1 MLYPLALA
9 LAVAATPDAASTAPT
24 PQATTQQA
32 ATTGRATV
40 VTAPE
45 RPATTPDR
53 PRIFLG
59 GSIDMGNAPDWQKQL
74 IAGLADRDV
83 VILNPRRPDWNPAW
97 RPEASE
103 PEFRRQVEWELEALE
118 SADIIVLYLAPGS
131 QSPVS
136 LLELGLH
143 ARSGK
148 VILLCPPGFWRKGN
162 VDITAERYGIQQ
174 VASLEELH
182 KAIDARLAAPARAGR

>member
-1 MLYPLALA
+1 MLYLLALA

-24 PQATTQQA
+24 PQAA
-32 ATTGRATV
+32 PTGGATV

-59 GSIDMGNAPDWQKQL
+59 GSIDMGNAPDWQKQV

-118 SADIIVLYLAPGS
+118 RADIIVLYLAPGS

-148 VILLCPPGFWRKGN
+148 VILVCPPGFWRKGN

-174 VASLEELH
+174 VASLEELR

>member
-74 IAGLADRDV
+74 IAALADRDV

-103 PEFRRQVEWELEALE
+103 PEFRRQVEWELEAQE

-182 KAIDARLAAPARAGR
+182 KAIDTRLAVPARAGR

>member
-9 LAVAATPDAASTAPT
+9 LAVAAAPDAASTAPT

-32 ATTGRATV
+32 AATGRATV

-74 IAGLADRDV
+74 IAALADRDV

-174 VASLEELH
+174 VASREELH
-182 KAIDARLAAPARAGR
+182 KAIDARLAAPARARR

>member
-103 PEFRRQVEWELEALE
+103 PEFRRQVEWELEAQE

-182 KAIDARLAAPARAGR
+182 KAIDTRLAVPARARR